1 MSGNSHAGY
10 KGKVKIDDKDVCG
23 LATWAYSGHSRAVE
37 NDTELGDDHATFTP
51 LTIEGGEITL
61 TGLFFAD
68 EDEGQQLLESYFDSA
83 ENITN
88 IKLYVDES
96 DDLYYELDSNLT
108 PASYATVTK
117 CDDAACDKAGLVS
130 ISATLKV
137 SGKLKLNKSTTSVAV
152 ETLGSIN
159 VADVTATLLGEL
171 TSLGEEASVGC
182 YFEYGLTTSYGTDT
196 SASKTTM
203 SQIGLFDNDLTG
215 LTPAST
221 YHYRAVALLDD
232 TSKVVGKD
240 KTFITES

>member
-1 MSGNSHAGY
+1 MSGNAHKGY
-10 KGKVKIDDKDVCG
+10 KGLVKIDDITVC
-23 LATWAYSGHSRAVE
+23 LATWSYSGE
-37 NDTELGDDHATFTP
+37 TNPMEDDTELGDDHSTFTP
-51 LTIEGGEITL
+51 LRPEGGEITL
-61 TGLFFAD
+61 SGLYYMD
-68 EDEGQQLLESYFDSA
+68 ENEGQQRLASYRASQA
-83 ENITN
+83 NITN
-88 IKLYVDES
+88 IKLYIDEGE
-96 DDLYYELDSNLT
+96 DLYMELDSGLN
-108 PASYATVTK
+108 PPSWCNVTK
-117 CDDAACDKAGLVS
+117 MNDVACDKAGLVS
-130 ISATLKV
+130 IAAALKV
-137 SGKLKLNKSTTSVAV
+137 SGAMKLNKTTTSVAV